1 MRASAFALCVS
12 CFAVASTRT
21 HAQDYAGSWQAGPL
35 SIRHEIESWGG
46 DCGPR
51 PPATMSEPGGAV
63 TIAQNGDHLRFSG
76 ALRGSTD
83 ACWSEKPGIRRI
95 SSTFRDPS
103 WTTIC
108 RTRDGDAQPENG
120 RYTFRAAGDTI
131 TFQEVTQWNWRLRS
145 STCTATRRASR
156 TFTRVG
162 AATTEPEEPE
172 EPEPQCTAGAAARVR
187 ISPARETIEPGQQ
200 ICVRA
205 RVVDAQGCPLRDA
218 RVQLELRAPEG
229 QRGTLRGR
237 CFTAGATAAEAEGVF
252 RIVGTAGSLRGS
264 AEIEVTT
271 EDLSDLTARRI
282 RESSMGEAL
291 SDAEAENAS
300 GLEARVMG
308 RSGTIWIVGGVLAL
322 LLILGGAVLLVARRR
337 KPEPEKKP
345 DLPDPDPAPVAAT
358 AKPPRRVCPVCGYEE
373 EGGDGYCP
381 KDGAQLVD
389 PNDPTTRAQGM
400 ICPTCRRGYGADATK
415 CSQDGDELVPYSMFI
430 AREKRASV
438 EVKKICPK
446 CGTSYDA
453 QTTFCGKDG
462 SPLEIVN

>member
-1 MRASAFALCVS
+1 MRPVLAILALALGSSSVS
-12 CFAVASTRT
+12 Y
-21 HAQDYAGSWQAGPL
+21 AQYAGQWQASPL
-35 SIRHEIESWGG
+35 RIRHEIESWGG

-51 PPATMSEPGGAV
+51 PPATLSEPGGTV
-63 TIAQNGDHLRFSG
+63 TIAQSGDHLRFTG
-76 ALRGSTD
+76 AITGATD

-95 SSTFRDPS
+95 SSTFREPS

-120 RYTFRAAGDTI
+120 RYTFRASGDSI
-131 TFQEVTQWNWRLRS
+131 SFQEVTQWNWRLRT

-162 AATTEPEEPE
+162 AAPEPEEPE
-172 EPEPQCTAGAAARVR
+172 EPEPQCTAGTAARVR

-205 RVVDAQGCPLRDA
+205 RVVDDRGCALANA
-218 RVQLELRAPEG
+218 RVELELRAPEG
-229 QRGTLRGR
+229 QTGTLRGR

-252 RIVGTAGSLRGS
+252 RIVGTSGSLRGS

-308 RSGTIWIVGGVLAL
+308 QSSTVWIVGGVLAL

-337 KPEPEKKP
+337 KPEPKP
-345 DLPDPDPAPVAAT
+345 EAAIPDPEPMAAT
-358 AKPPRRVCPVCGYEE
+358 AKPPRRVCPVCGFEE

-415 CSQDGDELVPYSMFI
+415 CSHDGDELVPYSMFI

-438 EVKKICPK
+438 EVKKICPT
-446 CGTSYDA
+446 CGTTYDA
-453 QTTFCGKDG
+453 ETTFCGKDG
-462 SPLEIVN
+462 SPLETVN

>member
-1 MRASAFALCVS
+1 MRALAFAVCLTS
-12 CFAVASTRT
+12 LLGADAA
-21 HAQDYAGSWQAGPL
+21 AQDYAGQWQAGPL
-35 SIRHEIESWGG
+35 RIRHAIESWGG

-51 PPATMSEPGGAV
+51 PPTTLSEPGGTV
-63 TIAQNGDHLRFSG
+63 TISQSGDHLRFSG
-76 ALRGSTD
+76 ALSGSTD
-83 ACWSEKPGIRRI
+83 GCWSEKPGLRRI

-108 RTRDGDAQPENG
+108 RTREGDAQPENG

-131 TFQEVTQWNWRLRS
+131 TYQEVTQWNWRLRS

-162 AATTEPEEPE
+162 AQAEPEPEP
-172 EPEPQCTAGAAARVR
+172 EPEPQCTAGAAARIR

-200 ICVRA
+200 LCVRA
-205 RVVDAQGCPLRDA
+205 RVVDAQGCPLRGE
-218 RVQLELRAPEG
+218 RVQLELRAPDG
-229 QRGTLRGR
+229 QSGTLRGR

-252 RIVGTAGSLRGS
+252 RIIGTAGSLRGS

-282 RESSMGEAL
+282 RESSMGDSL

-300 GLEARVMG
+300 GLEARVLG
-308 RSGTIWIVGGVLAL
+308 QSGTVWIVGGLLAL
-322 LLILGGAVLLVARRR
+322 LLVLGGVVLLVARKR
-337 KPEPEKKP
+337 KPEPKP
-345 DLPDPDPAPVAAT
+345 SVETPDPTPVAAT
-358 AKPPRRVCPVCGYEE
+358 AKPPRRMCPVCGYVE

-381 KDGAQLVD
+381 KDGAALVD
-389 PNDPTTRAQGM
+389 PNDPATRAQGM

-438 EVKKICPK
+438 EVKKICPT
-446 CGTSYDA
+446 CGTTYDA

-462 SPLEIVN
+462 SALEIVN

>member
-1 MRASAFALCVS
+1 MRSDVVILAIALGS
-12 CFAVASTRT
+12 TGVAR
-21 HAQDYAGSWQAGPL
+21 AQYAGSWQASPL
-35 SIRHEIESWGG
+35 QIRHEISSWGG

-51 PPATMSEPGGAV
+51 PPATATEPGGAV
-63 TIAQNGDHLRFSG
+63 TVAQNGDHLRFSG
-76 ALRGSTD
+76 AVRGATD

-95 SSTFRDPS
+95 SSTFREPS
-103 WTTIC
+103 WTIIC

-131 TFQEVTQWNWRLRS
+131 RYDEITQWNWRLRS

-162 AATTEPEEPE
+162 AAPAD
-172 EPEPQCTAGAAARVR
+172 PEPDPEPDPRCTAGAAARIR
-187 ISPARETIEPGQQ
+187 IAPARETIEPGQQ

-205 RVVDAQGCPLRDA
+205 RVVDAQGCPLPNA
-218 RVQLELRAPEG
+218 RVALELESPAG

-237 CFTAGATAAEAEGVF
+237 CFTAGASAAEAEGVF
-252 RIVGTAGSLRGS
+252 RIVGTSGSLRGS

-300 GLEARVMG
+300 GLEARALG
-308 RSGTIWIVGGVLAL
+308 PSGGVWIVGGILAL
-322 LLILGGAVLLVARRR
+322 VLILGGAVLLVVRRR
-337 KPEPEKKP
+337 RPESDAKKPEP
-345 DLPDPDPAPVAAT
+345 PDPAPVAAT
-358 AKPPRRVCPVCGYEE
+358 ATPPRRVCPVCGYDER
-373 EGGDGYCP
+373 GGDGFCP
-381 KDGAQLVD
+381 RDGAALVD
-389 PNDPTTRAQGM
+389 PNDPATRAQGM

-415 CSQDGDELVPYSMFI
+415 CAQDGDDLVPYSMFI

-438 EVKKICPK
+438 EVKKICPT
-446 CGTSYDA
+446 CGTRYDA
-453 QTTFCGKDG
+453 ETTFCGKDG
-462 SPLEIVN
+462 SPLETVN